1 MRVLA
6 ASCGIDLWFRK
17 TVQQQLGALV
27 AAIDLEE
34 PELRR
39 FLQVCLSSV
48 VRKVSLADSR
58 LSVPVRAKRAS
69 KQWKRAHICSVTGL
83 FVRATEENARR
94 LQCLRFIDQSIL
106 SGLTISEDARGSP
119 DEHKLR
125 EDVDLVITSP
135 PYVGAQKYIRA
146 SSLSIGWLALAPSNA
161 LRPLERLNIGREHF
175 SKSEYAE
182 PHFNHDSIGYEAL
195 QHIWEVNPLRA
206 HIAATYLN
214 EMRAAIRQTVRRM
227 RSGGRLVLISGN
239 NTIVGKRFP
248 TSGFLAALAE
258 QEGLSLELELVD
270 DIRSR
275 GLMTKRNKTAGV
287 ITREHIHLFVK
298 P

>member
-1 MRVLA
+1 M
-6 ASCGIDLWFRK
+6 I
-17 TVQQQLGALV
+17 
-27 AAIDLEE
+27 
-34 PELRR
+34 
-39 FLQVCLSSV
+39 
-48 VRKVSLADSR
+48 
-58 LSVPVRAKRAS
+58 
-69 KQWKRAHICSVTGL
+69 
-83 FVRATEENARR
+83 
-94 LQCLRFIDQSIL
+94 QSIL
-106 SGLTISEDARGSP
+106 RGLTISEDARGSP
-119 DEHKLR
+119 DEFKLR

-146 SSLSIGWLALAPSNA
+146 SSLSIGWLALAPSNK

-175 SKSEYAE
+175 SKSEYEE
-182 PHFNHDSIGYEAL
+182 PHFSRDSIGYEDL

-214 EMRAAIRQTVRRM
+214 EMRAAIRQTVRRI

-239 NTIVGKRFP
+239 NTIVGKLFP

>member
-1 MRVLA
+1 EHLCL
-6 ASCGIDLWFRK
+6 SYNKSPNFL
-17 TVQQQLGALV
+17 QQSGAL
-27 AAIDLEE
+27 
-34 PELRR
+34 
-39 FLQVCLSSV
+39 FL
-48 VRKVSLADSR
+48 
-58 LSVPVRAKRAS
+58 
-69 KQWKRAHICSVTGL
+69 
-83 FVRATEENARR
+83 RATEENARR

-106 SGLTISEDARGSP
+106 RGLTISEDARGSP
-119 DEHKLR
+119 DEFKLR

-146 SSLSIGWLALAPSNA
+146 SSLSIGWLALAPSNK

-175 SKSEYAE
+175 SKSEYEE
-182 PHFNHDSIGYEAL
+182 PHFRRDSIGYEDL

-214 EMRAAIRQTVRRM
+214 EMRAAIRQTVRRI

-239 NTIVGKRFP
+239 NTIVGKLFP